1 MVLGVDRALFDAISD
16 HLVVS
21 AAHSNAPR
29 ALQVASRRRRALWI
43 VWPRQHERT
52 IAPALLDCALVD
64 LSTRRCGFPRRRLH
78 SAL

>member
-1 MVLGVDRALFDAISD
+1 MVFGVDRALLDALSD

-29 ALQVASRRRRALWI
+29 ALQVASRRRRSLWI
-43 VWPRQHERT
+43 VWSGQHERT
-52 IAPALLDCALVD
+52 IAPALLDRALVD